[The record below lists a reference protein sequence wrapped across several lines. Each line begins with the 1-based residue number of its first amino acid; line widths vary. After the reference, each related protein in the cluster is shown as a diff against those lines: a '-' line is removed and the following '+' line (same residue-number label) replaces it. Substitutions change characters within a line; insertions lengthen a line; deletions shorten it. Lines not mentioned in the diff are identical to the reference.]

1 MDDINKSKEQLI
13 EELTKARERLSEMGR
28 LLHEHCEFE
37 ETLRSN
43 GELYRELTEN
53 ISDCVWEVD
62 KQFRITYVSPR
73 VKDIAGYTPEEI
85 LGKTPADVLKLEE
98 RIRLRSLLDDPI
110 SNPRALQ
117 GFEHEIHHKD
127 GSIRVLETNT
137 LPTFN
142 RDRQCTG
149 YRGITR
155 DITDRKKVEEALARS
170 EAKYRYLTE
179 KMNDVVWTMDVN
191 FIMTYV
197 SPSVRKVLGYSQEDV
212 IGHKPG
218 DIMTPESMEHALAV
232 LDKEVK
238 RDQQMN
244 IDPDR
249 AVEYESAYYHG
260 NGSIIWLDNV
270 ASFIRDDGG
279 KIIGLY
285 GVARNVTEQKLAA
298 AEREKLIEDL
308 KQALSE
314 VKTLSGLLPICSNC
328 KKIRDDTG
336 YWNQL
341 EGYISEHSD
350 ALFSHSICPDCAT
363 KLYPHLFR
371 EKK

>member
-1 MDDINKSKEQLI
+1 MNDQNKSKKQLI
-13 EELTKARERLSEMGR
+13 EELIKTRDHLSEMGR
-28 LLHEHCEFE
+28 LLQEYCEFQE
-37 ETLRSN
+37 SLRSKE
-43 GELYRELTEN
+43 ELYRELIEN

-62 KQFRITYVSPR
+62 KQFHITYVSPR

-85 LGKTPADVLKLEE
+85 LGKTPSDILKIEE
-98 RIRLRSLLDDPI
+98 MIRLMSLLDAPP
-110 SNPRALQ
+110 SNPRALH
-117 GFEHEIHHKD
+117 GFEHEVHQKD
-127 GSIRVLETNT
+127 GSIRILETNT
-137 LPTFN
+137 LPTLN
-142 RDRQCTG
+142 REGQFTG

-155 DITDRKKVEEALARS
+155 DITARKKAEEALARS

-197 SPSVRKVLGYSQEDV
+197 SPSIRKTLGYSQEEV
-212 IGHKPG
+212 VGRKPG
-218 DIMTPESMEHALAV
+218 DIMTPESTERALTV
-232 LDKEVK
+232 LDQEVK
-238 RDQQMN
+238 RDQQIG

-249 AVEYESAYYHG
+249 AVEYEAEHYHR
-260 NGSIIWLDNV
+260 NGSLVWFAIV
-270 ASFIRDDGG
+270 ASFIRDDNG

-285 GVARNVTEQKLAA
+285 GVARNITEQKLAA
-298 AEREKLIEDL
+298 AEREKLIDDL

-328 KKIRDDTG
+328 KKIRDDKG

-341 EGYISEHSD
+341 EGYISEHSE

-363 KLYPHLFR
+363 KLYPHIFR
-371 EKK
+371 DNK